1 MTGMRVISPGVLSL
15 IQDVGRRGFQRFGV
29 SVSGAMD
36 PDSLLLGNRLVGN
49 QLDFAAVEVTFGGAE
64 FAFDEDA
71 FIAITG
77 ADLSA
82 TIDGTPAPLWES
94 FLAPA
99 NSSLSFG
106 APINGMRAYL
116 CVAGGI
122 TSAPVLG
129 SRSTHVASGIGGIGG
144 IDGGPLKAG
153 DELPVGPALNVRDHL
168 RVPMDLVPG
177 IESSITVHVVP
188 GPQEDAFTAAGVG
201 TFYGS
206 GYAISD
212 RSDRQGVRLE
222 GPEIAAVNE
231 RYDIVSDAV
240 VFGSIQV
247 PGDRKPIILLADRQT
262 TGGYPKIGTV
272 ATVDIPKLA
281 QAQPGSTIRFERTEV
296 GAAQT
301 AARDRR
307 RQLTQNPL
315 EDASPSRSI
324 SLNVQGHAHDLRL
337 ARPVVG
343 KPRQTLQMDVDGRP
357 ELVAIETIDD

>member
-1 MTGMRVISPGVLSL
+1 MAGMRVISPGVLSL

-82 TIDGTPAPLWES
+82 TIDGTPVPLWES

-106 APINGMRAYL
+106 APVRGLRAYL

-129 SRSTHVASGIGGIGG
+129 SRSTHVASGIGGN
-144 IDGGPLKAG
+144 DGGPLKAG
-153 DELPVGPALNVRDHL
+153 DELPVGPAPDVRDQL
-168 RVPMDLVPG
+168 RVPMDLIPG

-188 GPQEDAFTAAGVG
+188 GPQEDAFTAGGVG

-212 RSDRQGVRLE
+212 RSNRQGVRLE

-315 EDASPSRSI
+315 EDASPARLFSF
-324 SLNVQGHAHDLRL
+324 NVQGQEHDLRL

-343 KPRQTLQMDVDGRP
+343 KLRQTLQMDVDGRP
-357 ELVAIETIDD
+357 ELVAIETIDE

>member
-1 MTGMRVISPGVLSL
+1 MPGIQVISPGALSL
-15 IQDVGRRGFQRFGV
+15 IQDGGRRGFQRFGV

-36 PDSLLLGNRLVGN
+36 PYSLVLGNRLVGN
-49 QLDFAAVEVTFGGAE
+49 QPEFAAVEVTFGSAE

-82 TIDGTPAPLWES
+82 SIDGTPAPLWES
-94 FLAPA
+94 FLAQA

-106 APINGMRAYL
+106 APVNGMRAYV

-122 TSAPVLG
+122 ASAPVLG
-129 SRSTHVASGIGGIGG
+129 SRSTHVASGLGG

-153 DELPVGPALNVRDHL
+153 DELPVGPAPDERDHL
-168 RVPMDLVPG
+168 RAPMDLVPV
-177 IESSITVHVVP
+177 IESPVTVRVVP
-188 GPQEDAFTAAGVG
+188 GPQEDAFTTAGVG

-206 GYAISD
+206 EYAVSD

-222 GPEIAAVNE
+222 GPEIAAVND

-247 PGDRKPIILLADRQT
+247 PGDRKPIILLADRQA
-262 TGGYPKIGTV
+262 TGGYPKIATV

-281 QAQPGSTIRFERTEV
+281 QAQPGAAIRFERIEV
-296 GAAQT
+296 GSAQI
-301 AARDRR
+301 AAREQQRR
-307 RQLTQNPL
+307 LTQTRL
-315 EDASPSRSI
+315 EDASPAKSF
-324 SLNVQGHAHDLRL
+324 SLNVHGQEHDVRL
-337 ARPVVG
+337 AIPVVG
-343 KPRQTLQMDVDGRP
+343 RPRQTLQMEVDGMP
-357 ELVAIETIDD
+357 ELVAIETVDE

>member
-1 MTGMRVISPGVLSL
+1 MTSMRVISPGVLSL

-82 TIDGTPAPLWES
+82 AIDGTPAPLWES

-106 APINGMRAYL
+106 APVRGLRAYL
-116 CVAGGI
+116 CMAGGI
-122 TSAPVLG
+122 ASAPVLG
-129 SRSTHVASGIGGIGG
+129 SRSTHVASGIGG

-153 DELPVGPALNVRDHL
+153 DELPVGPAPDVRDHL

-177 IESSITVHVVP
+177 IESSITVRVVP

-222 GPEIAAVNE
+222 GPEIGAVNE
-231 RYDIVSDAV
+231 LYDIVSDAV

-272 ATVDIPKLA
+272 ASVDIPKLA
-281 QAQPGSTIRFERTEV
+281 QTQPGATIRFERIEV

-301 AARDRR
+301 TAREHRR
-307 RQLTQNPL
+307 RLTRSPL
-315 EDASPSRSI
+315 EDASPARSL
-324 SLNVQGHAHDLRL
+324 SFNLQGQAYDVRV
-337 ARPVVG
+337 ARPVMG
-343 KPRQTLQMDVDGRP
+343 KHRQTLQMDVDGRA
-357 ELVAIETIDD
+357 ELVAIETIDE

>member
-15 IQDVGRRGFQRFGV
+15 IQDGGRRGFQRFGV

-36 PDSLLLGNRLVGN
+36 PDSLVLGNRLVGN
-49 QLDFAAVEVTFGGAE
+49 QPGFAAVEVTFGGAE

-82 TIDGTPAPLWES
+82 TIDGTPVPLWES

-99 NSSLSFG
+99 ASTLSFG
-106 APINGMRAYL
+106 APAIGMRAYL
-116 CVAGGI
+116 CVAGGV

-129 SRSTHVASGIGGIGG
+129 SRSTHVASGIGGN
-144 IDGGPLKAG
+144 DGGPLKAG
-153 DELPVGPALNVRDHL
+153 DELPVGPAPDVRDHL

-177 IESSITVHVVP
+177 IESSITVRVVP

-272 ATVDIPKLA
+272 ASVDIPKLA
-281 QAQPGSTIRFERTEV
+281 QAHPASNIRFERTEV

-307 RQLTQNPL
+307 RQLIRSPL
-315 EDASPSRSI
+315 EDASPARSF
-324 SLNVQGHAHDLRL
+324 SFNVQGQEHDLRL

-343 KPRQTLQMDVDGRP
+343 KLRQTLQMDVDGRP
-357 ELVAIETIDD
+357 ELVAIETIDE